1 MHAMKTL
8 FMISLSLLY
17 AYGTIVLNV
26 PNEKEDTFLSFD
38 KNIEVGIPITVCI
51 RFKLKGYLTN
61 RVIFSS
67 KGDTFRLSLQPQEGQ
82 GWIRLNTVY
91 VLFKITRD
99 NFQPYLWHHLCY
111 TLDKESFMVIIDGK
125 QVYQNKYSNTTLNQI
140 ASTNMFLKRT
150 KIQQIRLGS
159 LVPNEIAFSHYENF
173 KGELTE
179 LNIWNKALSKAEMM
193 ELTKTCEITNPA
205 PDILNWSEDV
215 TLYLSGVE
223 DMSKVDLAQLCD
235 QTVERRR
242 IVQVLLN
249 QDDAIHTCNVLNGKL
264 AYPSTIDEYNT
275 WKSK

>member
-1 MHAMKTL
+1 
-8 FMISLSLLY
+8 MISLSLLY

-111 TLDKESFMVIIDGK
+111 TMDKESFMVIIDGK
-125 QVYQNKYSNTTLNQI
+125 KVYQSKYSNTTLNQI
-140 ASTNMFLKRT
+140 ASANMFLKRT

-179 LNIWNKALSKAEMM
+179 LNIWDKALSKEEMI
-193 ELTKTCEITNPA
+193 ELTKSCKIASPA
-205 PDILNWSEDV
+205 PDILNWSEDIN
-215 TLYLSGVE
+215 LYLSGGE
-223 DMSKVDLAQLCD
+223 DTSTIAMTQFCPKSD
-235 QTVERRR
+235 QTVELHK

-249 QDDAIHTCNVLNGKL
+249 QDDAIHTCNILNGKL
-264 AYPSTIDEYNT
+264 AYPITTDQYKT
-275 WKSK
+275 WKSR